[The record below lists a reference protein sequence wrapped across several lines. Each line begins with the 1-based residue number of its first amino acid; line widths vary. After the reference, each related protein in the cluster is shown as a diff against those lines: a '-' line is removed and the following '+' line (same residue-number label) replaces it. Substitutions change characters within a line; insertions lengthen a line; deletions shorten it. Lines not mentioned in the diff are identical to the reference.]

1 MNRMSVCL
9 LAAFALADLST
20 RTMAQDGP
28 PPAAVRVGL
37 VEMRPV
43 EQRASVTGEV
53 RATQRSRVATREAG
67 KVVEVFVHEGDR
79 VAKGDVLVR
88 LDDSLLRIDLGSA
101 KAQLVA
107 AESAVVEARSLLSQR
122 ERDLR
127 RLKSLFDRQSA
138 TENEVQDAQ
147 SAVDAQAARLAQREA
162 EIEAARSRVARLEE
176 QLSDMTVV
184 APFNGRVSVKILDEG
199 EWAGEGSPVIE
210 LVGTDTVDVY
220 LDVPQRYVNAI
231 QSPESSI
238 TVRID
243 ALRREFALSDPS
255 VVPVADSA
263 ARTFPVRLV
272 AENREGLIQPGMS
285 VSASIPAGFS
295 GPAML
300 APADAL
306 LRDDAG
312 WFVYTATQGEQG
324 RIALPARVEQLFRTG
339 SWVAIRPISG
349 PVFPGAAVV
358 VEGNERILFP
368 GQPLQI
374 TNQEAL
380 DKAPAAPAGAGAD
393 AQGNAR

>member
-1 MNRMSVCL
+1 MNRIRVWL
-9 LAAFALADLST
+9 VAACSILGSSTAL
-20 RTMAQDGP
+20 RAQDGP

-37 VEMRPV
+37 VEMRQV

-67 KVVEVFVHEGDR
+67 KVIEVLVREGDR
-79 VAKGDVLVR
+79 VAKGDVLVV
-88 LDDSLLRIDLGSA
+88 LDDSLLRIDLTSA
-101 KAQLVA
+101 KAQLHA
-107 AESAVVEARSLLSQR
+107 AQSALAEARSLLSQR

-127 RLKSLFDRQSA
+127 RLTALFERQSA

-162 EIEAARSRVARLEE
+162 EIEGARSRIARLDE
-176 QLSDMTVV
+176 QLTDMTVV
-184 APFNGRVSVKILDEG
+184 APFNGRVSVKIVDEG
-199 EWAGEGSPVIE
+199 EWAGEGEAVAE

-220 LDVPQRYVNAI
+220 LDVPQRFVNAI
-231 QSPESSI
+231 QSPEASI
-238 TVRID
+238 SVRID
-243 ALRREFALSDPS
+243 ALQREVSLTNPS

-272 AENREGLIQPGMS
+272 AKNDEGLIQPGMS
-285 VSASIPAGFS
+285 VTASIPAGFS

-312 WFVYTATQGEQG
+312 WFVYTATQTEQG

-339 SWVAIRPISG
+339 AWVAIRPISG

-374 TNQEAL
+374 TNQDVL
-380 DKAPAAPAGAGAD
+380 DQAPGGQGAPGSKT
-393 AQGNAR
+393 QGNGR

>member
-1 MNRMSVCL
+1 MNRIRVWMIAACSIVGTSTGL
-9 LAAFALADLST
+9 LA
-20 RTMAQDGP
+20 QEGP

-37 VEMRPV
+37 IEMRPV

-67 KVVEVFVHEGDR
+67 KVIEVLVREGDR

-88 LDDSLLRIDLGSA
+88 LDDSLLRIDLLSA
-101 KAQLVA
+101 KAQVHA
-107 AESAVVEARSLLSQR
+107 AESALAEARSLLSQR

-127 RLKSLFDRQSA
+127 RLKALFDRQSA
-138 TENEVQDAQ
+138 TENEVEDAQ
-147 SAVDAQAARLAQREA
+147 SDVDAQAARLAQREA
-162 EIEAARSRVARLEE
+162 EIEAARSRVARLDE
-176 QLSDMTVV
+176 QLTDMTVV
-184 APFNGRVSVKILDEG
+184 APFNGRVSVKIVDEG
-199 EWAGEGSPVIE
+199 EWAGEGEAVAE
-210 LVGTDTVDVY
+210 LVATDTVDVY
-220 LDVPQRYVNAI
+220 LDVPQRFVNAI
-231 QSPESSI
+231 QSPEASI
-238 TVRID
+238 GVRID
-243 ALRREFALSDPS
+243 ALQRELPLTNPS

-272 AENREGLIQPGMS
+272 AKNEEGLIQPGMS
-285 VSASIPAGFS
+285 VTASIPAGFN

-312 WFVYTATQGEQG
+312 WYVYTATQTEQG

-339 SWVAIRPISG
+339 AWVAIRPISG

-374 TNQEAL
+374 TNQDAL
-380 DKAPAAPAGAGAD
+380 DKAPSGPGAPGGET
-393 AQGNAR
+393 QGNGR